1 MRVEASVL
9 IDRPRGVVW
18 HYLTTPSNTPDYW
31 VSIESYEAT
40 SPLPLREGSTMA
52 GRMRHGPTRVDLKQV
67 VTQSIEDEILE
78 WEDRNDHLPTVQS
91 FTLDEVA
98 GGTRVTYRSEG
109 TASTMVGRAAAPLL
123 TVLTHRDAWA
133 SLDRLKEILE
143 GQQSQ
148 V

>member
-1 MRVEASVL
+1 MRVEASVV

-18 HYLTTPSNTPDYW
+18 QYLTTPSNTSDYW

-52 GRMRHGPTRVDLKQV
+52 GRMRHGLTRVDLKQV
-67 VTQSIEDEILE
+67 VTQSIEDEVLE
-78 WEDRNDHLPTVQS
+78 WEDHNDHLPTVQS

-109 TASTMVGRAAAPLL
+109 TASTLVGRAAAPLL

-143 GQQSQ
+143 GQPSQ

>member
-1 MRVEASVL
+1 MRVEASVV

-18 HYLTTPSNTPDYW
+18 QYLTTPSNTSDYW

-52 GRMRHGPTRVDLKQV
+52 GRMRHGLARVDLTQV
-67 VTQSIEDEILE
+67 VTQSIEDEVLE

-109 TASTMVGRAAAPLL
+109 TASTLVGRAAAPLL

-148 V
+148 A

>member
-1 MRVEASVL
+1 MRVEASVV

-18 HYLTTPSNTPDYW
+18 QYLTMPSNTADYW
-31 VSIESYEAT
+31 VSMESYGAT

-52 GRMRHGPTRVDLKQV
+52 GRMRHGLTRVDLKQV
-67 VTQSIEDEILE
+67 VTQSIEDEVLE

-109 TASTMVGRAAAPLL
+109 TPSTMVGRAAAPLL

-143 GQQSQ
+143 GQQSRD
-148 V
+148 

>member
-1 MRVEASVL
+1 MRVEASVV

-18 HYLTTPSNTPDYW
+18 QYLMTPGNTPDYW

-52 GRMRHGPTRVDLKQV
+52 GRMRHGLTRVDLKQV
-67 VTQSIEDEILE
+67 VTQSIEDEVLE

-123 TVLTHRDAWA
+123 TVMTHRDAWA

-143 GQQSQ
+143 GQQSRA
-148 V
+148 